1 MGGDGGGSFRGSF
14 TAPKGSS
21 AKRREAAAA
30 REAEL
35 SRAIDIARK
44 YDLQDVIER
53 AVRIEHLSPRE
64 ALEDYD
70 LIAPGEEF

>member
-1 MGGDGGGSFRGSF
+1 MEGNLNFFERCSAFLKGIF
-14 TAPKGSS
+14 TG
-21 AKRREAAAA
+21 RREAAAA

-44 YDLQDVIER
+44 YGLQEVIER
-53 AVRIEHLSPRE
+53 AVREEHLSPRE

-70 LIAPGEEF
+70 LIAPGEDF